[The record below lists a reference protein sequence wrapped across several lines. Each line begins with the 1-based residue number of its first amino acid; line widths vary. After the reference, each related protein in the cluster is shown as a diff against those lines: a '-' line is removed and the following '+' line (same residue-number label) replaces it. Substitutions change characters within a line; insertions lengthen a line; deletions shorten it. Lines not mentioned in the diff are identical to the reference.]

1 MHLHEFRFVSTFA
14 VILLLKMKILLNNR
28 QVEFEKDTISVSEML
43 ILKNFTYRMRIVK
56 INGLIISKEKYDSTI
71 IQNGDDVQMLYL
83 MSGG

>member
-1 MHLHEFRFVSTFA
+1 
-14 VILLLKMKILLNNR
+14 MKILLNNR